1 MAGEFFS
8 PRILVYCIEG
18 RELGEDV
25 RRLIMMGE
33 RLNYF
38 STLMEILAII
48 TCVYLW
54 VIYGYQGSWLPAKLG
69 FVMLLVIF
77 QVQTYV
83 YTKKMKENLL
93 IKTSFF
99 LRLYNEAALIF
110 LLPILFLVV
119 FKPF

>member
-1 MAGEFFS
+1 MAA
-8 PRILVYCIEG
+8 
-18 RELGEDV
+18 
-25 RRLIMMGE
+25 
-33 RLNYF
+33 
-38 STLMEILAII
+38 LAII
-48 TCVYLW
+48 SGVCLW
-54 VIYGYQGSWLPAKLG
+54 VVYGYQGSWLHAKLG
-69 FVMLLVIF
+69 FVLLLIIY